1 MGLNLK
7 YESDS
12 EVTTQIK
19 KIFFYICGSLNVI
32 YFKKYKKLS
41 PKLDHINNI
50 YKTELQNFTNLYT
63 THNHN
68 SRRISNR
75 AKS

>member
-7 YESDS
+7 YESDV
-12 EVTTQIK
+12 EVITQIK
-19 KIFFYICGSLNVI
+19 RYFFIYICGCLHVHVI

-50 YKTELQNFTNLYT
+50 YKTELQNFTY
-63 THNHN
+63 
-68 SRRISNR
+68 
-75 AKS
+75 